1 MKGTKLFITGTDTGV
16 GKTVVATALLEAARQ
31 HGLEA
36 IGIKPVAAGCER
48 GQRGLMNADALEL
61 LAASSS
67 DLDYRQVNPVA
78 LEPAIAPHIAAQQA
92 GIALDVGTLANH
104 CREMEAVDW
113 TIIEGAGG
121 WLVPLNDSETMADL
135 CVTLNATAI
144 LVVGMR
150 LGCINHALLSLAAI
164 KSSGVKLAGWFG
176 NCLEPEMSAL
186 QENLATLRDRID
198 MPCLGTIP
206 HLDPCNGKIAAQHI
220 DLQLLLDATQ

>member
-78 LEPAIAPHIAAQQA
+78 LEPPIAPHIAAQQA
-92 GIALDVGTLANH
+92 GIALD
-104 CREMEAVDW
+104 
-113 TIIEGAGG
+113 
-121 WLVPLNDSETMADL
+121 
-135 CVTLNATAI
+135 
-144 LVVGMR
+144 
-150 LGCINHALLSLAAI
+150 
-164 KSSGVKLAGWFG
+164 
-176 NCLEPEMSAL
+176 
-186 QENLATLRDRID
+186 
-198 MPCLGTIP
+198 
-206 HLDPCNGKIAAQHI
+206 AQ
-220 DLQLLLDATQ
+220 T